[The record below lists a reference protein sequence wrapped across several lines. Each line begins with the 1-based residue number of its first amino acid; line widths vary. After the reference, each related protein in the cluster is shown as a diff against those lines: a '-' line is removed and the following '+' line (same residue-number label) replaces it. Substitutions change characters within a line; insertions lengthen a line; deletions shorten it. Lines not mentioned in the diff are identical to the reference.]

1 MYLFNDACLFS
12 RAITCPLR
20 EYPPINKTILTK
32 ETKKNNDSGLEF
44 ANSVK
49 KKKWLGFKDLLRK
62 GNVTLEH
69 K

>member
-1 MYLFNDACLFS
+1 MIVDWNLLFLQ
-12 RAITCPLR
+12 
-20 EYPPINKTILTK
+20 
-32 ETKKNNDSGLEF
+32 
-44 ANSVK
+44 

>member
-1 MYLFNDACLFS
+1 MIVDWNLL
-12 RAITCPLR
+12 
-20 EYPPINKTILTK
+20 ILQK
-32 ETKKNNDSGLEF
+32 
-44 ANSVK
+44 K

>member
-1 MYLFNDACLFS
+1 MIVDWNLL
-12 RAITCPLR
+12 
-20 EYPPINKTILTK
+20 ILQ
-32 ETKKNNDSGLEF
+32 
-44 ANSVK
+44 K